1 MGLNDGTRVTLCPV
15 LIQWEQEVAM
25 NGCAARVRPC
35 CAVGFKR
42 SLVLLAV
49 SVLVVLPASAGVYG
63 WGGASSAD
71 WATPANWWG
80 GSMALTGGTYDATLN
95 ITNKANNALTYTAA
109 NGSTIYTSSLRCL
122 RIGDNM
128 NGSMAITGG
137 FLETR
142 GTGDFVGNSVGVSG
156 SLLIDGG
163 TYVSTNGEFTLGAN
177 NGFGTL
183 TVNSGTAKLATV
195 RLWTSAGTVN
205 LNGGTLALNGMVW
218 QAGGSSVINLNGG
231 TLQAWKNTSAWMLS
245 STNWICKVN
254 GSVLLDS
261 QDCYVTN
268 TASLN
273 GTGTV
278 TKVGSGL
285 LAQNVSNTVAAVTLN
300 EGALTLG
307 GSNTI
312 SSGVTLNAG
321 TLNVNHA
328 AALGSSLFTINGG
341 RIDNTTGSAITNSQ
355 NGPINIYSNFTFLGS
370 RDLNLGTG
378 TVTLCNNLVLTN
390 FARVLT
396 FGGTVT
402 DNGGNYALTVATNGT
417 VALTGTLAIGGRVTV
432 NGGNLTLAGANTY
445 TGATT
450 VSFGTLVVAHNNAL
464 GTTNSAT
471 STSAGASA
479 AIQLANGVA
488 VEGETLSLMGNGLD
502 SRGALQAALNSTSAW
517 NGPIILNEL
526 NVSGA
531 WSPRLGHKA
540 TGVLSVGGPIKSGA
554 GGLGIH
560 LWISGDPGSG
570 KVVISSTNS
579 TYTGITGIVRGTL
592 ALGANNALPTVT
604 TLDLHPATSMVV
616 DPSRFDL
623 NGFNQTVAALQE
635 TSSSGPRYVT
645 NSSATASVLTVNQ
658 SATTTYSGRID
669 GNVSL
674 VKDGTGSLTLGG
686 TNNAYTGVTVLKKGT
701 LVLGSDGAL
710 SPATSLTISNGT
722 LNAGTWQNTLQQ
734 LTVTGAATIAL
745 GGGTGRLEFAD
756 SSSQTWTGTLELTG
770 TFESTALRFGTSATG
785 LTQEQ
790 IDRIRVNGVT
800 PWLGLNAS
808 GYLRKITGTLFIMQ

>member
-1 MGLNDGTRVTLCPV
+1 
-15 LIQWEQEVAM
+15 
-25 NGCAARVRPC
+25 
-35 CAVGFKR
+35 
-42 SLVLLAV
+42 
-49 SVLVVLPASAGVYG
+49 
-63 WGGASSAD
+63 
-71 WATPANWWG
+71 
-80 GSMALTGGTYDATLN
+80 MALTGGTSDATLY
-95 ITNKANNALTYTAA
+95 ITNKANNALIYTAA
-109 NGSTIYTSSLRCL
+109 NGSTSYTSSLRCL
-122 RIGDNM
+122 RIGDGV

-142 GTGDFVGNSVGVSG
+142 GTGDFVGNGANGSG
-156 SLLIDGG
+156 LLRVDGG
-163 TYVSTNGEFTLGAN
+163 SYLSTNGTFQLGAS
-177 NGFGTL
+177 GTGYGTL
-183 TVNSGTAKLATV
+183 TVDSGAARVATV
-195 RLWTSAGTVN
+195 NCWGAIDAINLSGGTLTLNTMTWQTGVATVN
-205 LNGGTLALNGMVW
+205 LNGGTLQAGKNTTAWLANHTNVAYKLNGNVR
-218 QAGGSSVINLNGG
+218 
-231 TLQAWKNTSAWMLS
+231 
-245 STNWICKVN
+245 
-254 GSVLLDS
+254 LDS
-261 QDCYVTN
+261 QEFAVTN

-285 LAQNVSNTVAAVTLN
+285 LALNVSNTVAAVTLN
-300 EGALTLG
+300 EGALTLSG
-307 GSNTI
+307 ANTISSGVTVNAGMLTMGGANTIGSGVTLNAGTLTMSGSNTI

-321 TLNVNHA
+321 ILNVNHG
-328 AALGSSLFTINGG
+328 AALGASMFTINGG
-341 RIDNTTGSAITNSQ
+341 RIDNTSGSTVTNSQ

-560 LWISGDPGSG
+560 LWISGDPGIG
-570 KVVISSTNS
+570 
-579 TYTGITGIVRGTL
+579 
-592 ALGANNALPTVT
+592 
-604 TLDLHPATSMVV
+604 
-616 DPSRFDL
+616 
-623 NGFNQTVAALQE
+623 
-635 TSSSGPRYVT
+635 
-645 NSSATASVLTVNQ
+645 
-658 SATTTYSGRID
+658 
-669 GNVSL
+669 
-674 VKDGTGSLTLGG
+674 
-686 TNNAYTGVTVLKKGT
+686 
-701 LVLGSDGAL
+701 
-710 SPATSLTISNGT
+710 
-722 LNAGTWQNTLQQ
+722 
-734 LTVTGAATIAL
+734 
-745 GGGTGRLEFAD
+745 
-756 SSSQTWTGTLELTG
+756 
-770 TFESTALRFGTSATG
+770 
-785 LTQEQ
+785 
-790 IDRIRVNGVT
+790 
-800 PWLGLNAS
+800 
-808 GYLRKITGTLFIMQ
+808 